1 MTMFLWELQDL
12 SAGVQVQLLFL
23 IGVHIMTPLKR
34 ALIAVNML
42 WWSFQV
48 DCKQAWKWYQAY
60 MSYILYLIQNL
71 MWKIT
76 VMFNYT

>member
-23 IGVHIMTPLKR
+23 IGVHIMTPLKKSAYCR
-34 ALIAVNML
+34 QHALMKFSGRLQTGMKVVSSI
-42 WWSFQV
+42 
-48 DCKQAWKWYQAY
+48 

-71 MWKIT
+71 MWK
-76 VMFNYT
+76 NYS